1 MLAAHKCLAKA
12 WQAQDPLAPGRRG
25 RWGHWERRRDIQTR
39 WEIQNASAAPAIK
52 RVCLKR
58 GNARLSFELHSRQTQ
73 SCFLDNRSLQTSAW
87 DLNRSS
93 GRSGQMFGK
102 TLTATSSWSKR
113 VWKSVIKR
121 PICGN
126 RFFLKKRA
134 TPLCTKY
141 ISTGLP
147 LLSKLHLYDVKQ
159 GRERGLLLGHQC
171 ESGPAASE
179 TDGAGLC
186 ACELQTWP
194 ALQQLQHGFTPVTD
208 FIANC
213 GEPEYGEV
221 VVIKR
226 FNGMLGALDFDCFF
240 FSLPPLS
247 PL

>member
-12 WQAQDPLAPGRRG
+12 WQAQGPLAPGRRG
-25 RWGHWERRRDIQTR
+25 GWGHWERRRDIQTR

-102 TLTATSSWSKR
+102 HPPGRNAFGNLWLNVLFAAIDFSLRNARHRSAQSISPPACPFFPNSTSMMWNKGESG
-113 VWKSVIKR
+113 VYYLAISVS
-121 PICGN
+121 
-126 RFFLKKRA
+126 RA
-134 TPLCTKY
+134 PLQ
-141 ISTGLP
+141 
-147 LLSKLHLYDVKQ
+147 VKQ
-159 GRERGLLLGHQC
+159 MEQVCVPVSFRPDLHSSSSSTAPHPWRILLLIAVNRNMERLWSLRGLM
-171 ESGPAASE
+171 
-179 TDGAGLC
+179 
-186 ACELQTWP
+186 ACWVHLT
-194 ALQQLQHGFTPVTD
+194 L
-208 FIANC
+208 IA
-213 GEPEYGEV
+213 
-221 VVIKR
+221 
-226 FNGMLGALDFDCFF
+226 FF